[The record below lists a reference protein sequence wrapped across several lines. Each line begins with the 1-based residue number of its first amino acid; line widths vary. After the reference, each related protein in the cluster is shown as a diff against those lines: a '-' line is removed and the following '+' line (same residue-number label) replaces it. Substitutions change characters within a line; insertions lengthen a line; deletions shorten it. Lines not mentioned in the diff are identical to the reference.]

1 MANLVVLGTQWGDE
15 GKGKIVDLL
24 SPSFDVVARYQ
35 GGHNAGHTV
44 YVKGKK
50 IILHIIP
57 SGILHKSKLCVI
69 GNGVVLSPGEFLD
82 EISQLKKYGVE
93 IDDNIVISKN
103 AHIILPYHS
112 LVEKISEKRK
122 GVKKIGTTCRGIGP
136 AYVDKAARQGIRAG
150 DLLNFNVL
158 KERIEQ
164 NVEEKNIYLAHY
176 GMPLIDP
183 KKVLDE
189 YLKYASKLVKY
200 IKDVS
205 FLLDKKIKEGNS
217 VLFEGAQGTLLD
229 IDHGTYPFVTSS
241 NSTAGGACTGL
252 GVSPDKIDGVLGVTK
267 AYTTRVGMGPFP
279 TEIFNE
285 KGKLLLE
292 RGNEFGA
299 TTGRPRR
306 CGWFDAV
313 ILAYS
318 CRLGGIKKIALTKPD
333 ILDGFEE
340 VLVCVGYKYKGEM
353 LETFPTESWVLEKV
367 KPQYRTLR
375 GWKKPVK
382 GVTDFAL
389 LPEAFLDYIKII
401 EELIQVKISI
411 ISTGMA
417 REDTILIDKEL
428 KDIVNIEKVRKGI
441 KE

>member
-382 GVTDFAL
+382 GVTDFTL

>member
-176 GMPLIDP
+176 GMLLIDP

-382 GVTDFAL
+382 GVTDFTL

>member
-340 VLVCVGYKYKGEM
+340 VLVCVGYKYKGKM

-382 GVTDFAL
+382 GVTDFTL

>member
-382 GVTDFAL
+382 GVTDFTL

-428 KDIVNIEKVRKGI
+428 KDIVNIEKVRNGI

>member
-205 FLLDKKIKEGNS
+205 FLLDKKIKERNS

-382 GVTDFAL
+382 GVTDFTL